1 MSCNQPRKAIKSD
14 RSEDTQ
20 YSYCIAY
27 QFFKALPG
35 FISLCLLLVGL
46 AGCTEEPAPYRPP
59 TIAVRPTL
67 PYVATSTS
75 TSVEQTVATLMPT
88 STPACT
94 DNLAFLENLSLP
106 DGAVVHPGDV
116 LDKHWLVENSG
127 SCNWNES
134 YRLKL
139 LSGADL
145 NAPIEQSLYPARSGT
160 KAIIRIVFTAPDEPG
175 TYQSAW
181 QAYDPQGKPFGDPI
195 YIHIVIDSG
204 QF

>member
-1 MSCNQPRKAIKSD
+1 
-14 RSEDTQ
+14 
-20 YSYCIAY
+20 
-27 QFFKALPG
+27 
-35 FISLCLLLVGL
+35 
-46 AGCTEEPAPYRPP
+46 
-59 TIAVRPTL
+59 
-67 PYVATSTS
+67 
-75 TSVEQTVATLMPT
+75 MPT

-94 DNLAFLENLSLP
+94 DNLTFLEDLSLP

-116 LDKHWLVENSG
+116 LDKRWLVENSG

-134 YRLKL
+134 YRLKF

-145 NAPIEQSLYPARSGT
+145 SASIEQSLYPARSGT

-181 QAYDPQGKPFGDPI
+181 QAYDPQGNPFGDPI
-195 YIHIVIDSG
+195 FIHIVIDSG